1 MVNSI
6 NTVMYNLNLLNQR
19 NEKVIYG
26 MSSGEALEK
35 GSDNS
40 TKYNQIL
47 SISNN
52 VKSYGSILE
61 RIQLSSSYNT
71 TSDTAVSNMKVSLE
85 SASSLILKATT
96 GTTNTESK
104 TTIADEL
111 ESLKET
117 IFTLANSNTN
127 DQYLFS
133 GKSSNV
139 QPFQKDETTGKI
151 SYVSSA
157 DNKTVNVENN
167 TYATQ
172 GLNGIELLYSTNQ
185 TAQSGENLTF
195 NENEIILDEDGNQY
209 KLLDTNNDGSYD
221 GLYLNGDSSNTALS
235 ISDNGD
241 GTFTVNNTGTSNLE
255 SKHSIFDDLDELINA
270 LRQQDSN
277 GNTISQEDA
286 NLILS
291 NGIEKLDNAFD
302 NVNLNHAKLGIRTSL
317 IENYESIV
325 QAKITHFE
333 ILEEN
338 YASADL
344 TALAIE
350 SQSLENT
357 YTALYSTINK
367 INNLSLV
374 KYLN

>member
-35 GSDNS
+35 GSDDS

-127 DQYLFS
+127 GQYLFS

-325 QAKITHFE
+325 QAKVTHFE

>member
-35 GSDNS
+35 GSDDS

-127 DQYLFS
+127 GQYLFS

>member
-35 GSDNS
+35 GSYDS

-127 DQYLFS
+127 GQYLFS

-270 LRQQDSN
+270 LKQQDSN

>member
-35 GSDNS
+35 GSYDS

-96 GTTNTESK
+96 GTTNTETK

-127 DQYLFS
+127 GQYLFS

-270 LRQQDSN
+270 LKQQDSN

>member
-96 GTTNTESK
+96 GTTNTETK

-133 GKSSNV
+133 GKNSNV

-270 LRQQDSN
+270 LKQQDSN

>member
-270 LRQQDSN
+270 LKQQDSN

>member
-96 GTTNTESK
+96 GTTNTETK

>member
-96 GTTNTESK
+96 GTTNTETK

-127 DQYLFS
+127 GQYLFS

-270 LRQQDSN
+270 LKQQDSN

>member
-96 GTTNTESK
+96 GTTNTETK

-270 LRQQDSN
+270 LKQQDSN

>member
-1 MVNSI
+1 
-6 NTVMYNLNLLNQR
+6 MYNLNLLNQR

-35 GSDNS
+35 GSDDS

-127 DQYLFS
+127 GQYLFS

>member
-35 GSDNS
+35 GSDDS

-52 VKSYGSILE
+52 VKSYSSILE
-61 RIQLSSSYNT
+61 RIQLLSSYNT

-127 DQYLFS
+127 GQYLFS